1 MCLFV
6 VCRVS
11 WFVCLFECVVC
22 RVCLFALFDFQKCF
36 TYFVCFVCVCL
47 FVCTHTHTHTH
58 THTNTHTHTHTQ
70 THTNTHTH
78 IHTHTHTHT
87 HTNTH
92 KIVKQINFENGV
104 IVENIGKAQKSF
116 TCVDRSKRGVM
127 HIKNTVV
134 SPFLALV
141 PQNSHLQNFLRV
153 SQNFAWLFVISGPLL
168 HRNGKVKHVFGWLS
182 PHWKFSHFLF
192 IFQEHHLEILKKYER
207 KYRKISISLETA
219 IKISISVRF
228 SQLYQR
234 CRV

>member
-1 MCLFV
+1 MFVCRVSCEARVSCV

-11 WFVCLFECVVC
+11 CVVC
-22 RVCLFALFDFQKCF
+22 RVSCVVCRVSCVVCRVSCVVCVCMLCDFQKF
-36 TYFVCFVCVCL
+36 SHTFPKSR
-47 FVCTHTHTHTH
+47 TTERHTAHTHTHTH
-58 THTNTHTHTHTQ
+58 THIQTHIHTHTQ

-78 IHTHTHTHT
+78 IHTHTHTQVHT
-87 HTNTH
+87 QDTH

-192 IFQEHHLEILKKYER
+192 IFQEHHLEILK
-207 KYRKISISLETA
+207 I
-219 IKISISVRF
+219 
-228 SQLYQR
+228 
-234 CRV
+234 